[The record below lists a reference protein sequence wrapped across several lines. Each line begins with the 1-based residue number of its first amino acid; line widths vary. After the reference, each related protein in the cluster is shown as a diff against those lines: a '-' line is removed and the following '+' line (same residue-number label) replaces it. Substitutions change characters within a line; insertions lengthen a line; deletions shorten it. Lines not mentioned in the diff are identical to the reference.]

1 MRNISACKALTEIT
15 RSSFGPNGL
24 NKLVVNN
31 LEKLFLT
38 NDAGT
43 IMREV
48 EVEHPAAKLLLM
60 ASQQQEKEHGDGT
73 NLVVLLAGELLAA
86 AEELLRIGIRPAQI
100 VEGYEMAYRR
110 AMELLEAET
119 MACRRVESFA
129 AELKKCG
136 GDQSASASADSSPPL
151 LSTLVKS
158 VVGSKQ
164 FGYEQLLTRLT
175 LDAVKIAYGD
185 DGAGPFEPDSVRFTK
200 VLGGALSMST
210 VIPGLVLER
219 EPLGQV
225 KSVRNAKVA
234 VFACPINISRTE
246 TKGTVLIKGAQELLQ
261 FSKGEEDILKGQIEA
276 VAAAGVNVLVTG
288 ETVGELAMHFIERA
302 GMMVLKVPSKF
313 ALRALCK
320 ATGATPLARLGAP
333 TAEELGLCDAVEMVE
348 VGSDRLTVFRQ
359 ADSGMHRTRLA
370 TILLRS
376 NTSSLLDDVE
386 RALMDAL
393 AVCRSL
399 SRGDGRL
406 GAGAG
411 ATEIEL
417 ARSLSAYGE
426 TTPGV
431 VQYAIRKFAEAFE
444 VVPRVLATNGGHDS
458 TQAIARLYWA
468 HQQGSQHAGLDVES
482 GEPVDVVTTAAAV
495 LDLLGV
501 KRSAVHLAVDAAL
514 TVLRVD
520 QIIMSK
526 LATGPKA
533 RPAGPQD
540 ADD

>member
-15 RSSFGPNGL
+15 RSSFGPSGL

-86 AEELLRIGIRPAQI
+86 AEELLRIGLRPAQI
-100 VEGYEMAYRR
+100 VEGYEMAYRK

-119 MACRRVESFA
+119 MACHRVESFA
-129 AELKKCG
+129 VELKKTVSDKEDDG
-136 GDQSASASADSSPPL
+136 NVDSSL
-151 LSTLVKS
+151 LRTLVKS

-175 LDAVKIAYGD
+175 LEAVKIAYGD
-185 DGAGPFEPDSVRFTK
+185 DSTGSFEPDSVRFTK
-200 VLGGALSMST
+200 VLGGALPMST

-225 KSVRNAKVA
+225 KSVRDAKVA

-276 VAAAGVNVLVTG
+276 VAAAGVNVVVTG

-333 TAEELGLCDAVEMVE
+333 TAEEMGLCDAVEMVE

-359 ADSGMHRTRLA
+359 SSTGMHRTRLA

-376 NTSSLLDDVE
+376 NTASLLDDVE

-468 HQQGSQHAGLDVES
+468 HQQGSQHAGLDIES
-482 GEPVDVVTTAAAV
+482 GEPVDVAATRTAV

-501 KRSAVHLAVDAAL
+501 KKSAVHLAVDAAL

>member
-15 RSSFGPNGL
+15 RSSFGPSGL

-86 AEELLRIGIRPAQI
+86 AEELLRIGLRPAQI
-100 VEGYEMAYRR
+100 VEGYEMAYRK
-110 AMELLEAET
+110 AMELLEAEA
-119 MACRRVESFA
+119 MACHRVESFA
-129 AELKKCG
+129 VELRKTVSDKE
-136 GDQSASASADSSPPL
+136 DDANVDSSL
-151 LSTLVKS
+151 LRTLVKS

-175 LDAVKIAYGD
+175 LEAVKIAYGD
-185 DGAGPFEPDSVRFTK
+185 DSTGSFEPDSVRFTK
-200 VLGGALSMST
+200 VLGGALPMST

-225 KSVRNAKVA
+225 KSVRDAKVA

-276 VAAAGVNVLVTG
+276 VAAAGVNVVVTG

-333 TAEELGLCDAVEMVE
+333 TAEEMGLCDAVEMVE

-359 ADSGMHRTRLA
+359 SSAGMHRTRLA

-376 NTSSLLDDVE
+376 NTASLLDDVE

-468 HQQGSQHAGLDVES
+468 HQQGSQHTGLDIES
-482 GEPVDVVTTAAAV
+482 GEPVDVAATRTAV

-501 KRSAVHLAVDAAL
+501 KKSAVHLAVDAAL